1 VGDSILL
8 IDDDADVLRAVG
20 DYFDKIGFEV
30 GRADAAEA
38 GFEAFDRM
46 RPDVVILD
54 LHLPDVGGL
63 EVLERLRSLGGS
75 VILLTG
81 QGDIETAVRAMQLGA
96 EHFLTKP
103 VDLGH
108 LAAAT
113 ARVCDKIHLA
123 RENALLRA
131 RGRELEGLESLG
143 VSPAIRELG
152 RQVELLSA
160 SERST
165 VLLTG
170 ESGTGKGW
178 VARVIHHLSP
188 RASGPFVEVNCGG
201 LSATFLESELFG
213 HEKGAFTD
221 AKERRQGLF
230 ELADRGT
237 IFLDEIGDLAP
248 ELQPKLLKVL
258 ETKTFRRLGGTR
270 EMTVDVR
277 LVAATNRDLVA
288 EVRAGRFREDLYYRL
303 SVMPLRLP
311 AVRDRSRDDRLA
323 LLTRILSDLA
333 PQMPGCPSATSAEAL
348 DRLLSAPW
356 PGNVREMRNVIERAM
371 ILARGAGQIGVEH
384 LPADLRKGGGERRH
398 QPQALAEVERVHI
411 EKTLKFHGGNRT
423 RAAQEL
429 GISRAT
435 LINKIKVYGLD
446 I

>member
-1 VGDSILL
+1 
-8 IDDDADVLRAVG
+8 
-20 DYFDKIGFEV
+20 
-30 GRADAAEA
+30 
-38 GFEAFDRM
+38 M
-46 RPDVVILD
+46 
-54 LHLPDVGGL
+54 
-63 EVLERLRSLGGS
+63 
-75 VILLTG
+75 
-81 QGDIETAVRAMQLGA
+81 
-96 EHFLTKP
+96 
-103 VDLGH
+103 
-108 LAAAT
+108 
-113 ARVCDKIHLA
+113 CDKIHLA

-131 RGRELEGLESLG
+131 RGREPEGLESLG

-288 EVRAGRFREDLYYRL
+288 EVRTGRFREDLYYRL